1 MNKNVLCAESLR
13 VLVVQSYPIDNQG
26 AFLAAEHSQSQ
37 ECRPRFN
44 SQESSLVS

>member
-13 VLVVQSYPIDNQG
+13 VFVQSYPIDNQG

-37 ECRPRFN
+37 ECQPCFN
-44 SQESSLVS
+44 SQESSLVL